1 MDNLRKIRIIVAAFG
16 ILLIAAPALAD
27 EGWFERWKPC
37 IDQGLIERADIDR
50 ATALFLEENLVGI
63 EEIVREPAERGCA
76 AAQIIISAFHA
87 VGGGGLQYDTVA
99 AYAWIE
105 IAIKSGLPEVAEDR
119 DLLASIMTP
128 EEIAEA
134 KRQARGWRPRD

>member
-1 MDNLRKIRIIVAAFG
+1 MHRIRIIIAAFG
-16 ILLIAAPALAD
+16 VLLFAAPAMAD

-50 ATALFLEENLVGI
+50 VNTLFLEENLVGI
-63 EEIVREPAERGCA
+63 EEIIRRPAERGCA
-76 AAQIIISAFHA
+76 AAQIYVAVFHA
-87 VGGGGLQYDTVA
+87 VGGGGLQFDNVA
-99 AYAWIE
+99 ALAWIE

-134 KRQARGWRPRD
+134 KRQARGWRPID